1 MYAAASA
8 IAAPSVRAR
17 WSRPICSTLP
27 IARPPATITWRSGP
41 IRPGCRT
48 RRDAVLRPKIRRVF
62 EGNRR
67 VHGLRKVWRK
77 LGREGFDIA
86 QCTVEWM
93 LKSMETR
100 SVIRGL
106 GWRVSTSAHA
116 GFVLDALEQTV
127 HVRRPKKDMDWSTAG
142 AEHG

>member
-1 MYAAASA
+1 MVKADLQHSA
-8 IAAPSVRAR
+8 DRPSTCDDHLAKRAD
-17 WSRPICSTLP
+17 P
-27 IARPPATITWRSGP
+27 ARLSDRA
-41 IRPGCRT
+41 
-48 RRDAVLRPKIRRVF
+48 RRDAVLQPKTRRVF

-77 LGREGFDIA
+77 LGREGFDIS

-116 GFVLDALEQTV
+116 GFVLDAFEQTV
-127 HVRRPKKDMDWSTAG
+127 HVRRPKKDMGWSTAG